1 MALST
6 QASEFVRQL
15 YELLLE
21 QQAQRIAEQ
30 HLLLEEQRDLLRTML
45 GNKDNPEK

>member
-1 MALST
+1 MAIST
-6 QASEFVRQL
+6 QVSEFVRQL
-15 YELLLE
+15 YKLLLD

-45 GNKDNPEK
+45 GNE